1 MVMMSK
7 SGDQECPVIFN
18 MIEFNE
24 QKNNNTEWYSDSF
37 YTHSKGYKMCLNVHA
52 VEAIKGIRTR
62 LSLYLYVMKGSYD
75 DELTW
80 PLRGEFEIKLLNQIS
95 DSEHHSE
102 IVTYD
107 DSVLY
112 RSRSRVK
119 VGDRATEGW
128 GFYRFILSEDLHMT
142 TGARQYL
149 RDDCLFFQLNFK
161 V

>member
-1 MVMMSK
+1 M
-7 SGDQECPVIFN
+7 IFN
-18 MIEFNE
+18 MIEFNK
-24 QKNNNTEWYSDSF
+24 QKNNSTEWYSDSF

-62 LSLYLYVMKGSYD
+62 LSLYLYVMEGSHD

-107 DSVLY
+107 DSFSY
-112 RSRSRVK
+112 RSRS
-119 VGDRATEGW
+119 
-128 GFYRFILSEDLHMT
+128 
-142 TGARQYL
+142 
-149 RDDCLFFQLNFK
+149 
-161 V
+161 